1 MVNLQIKIT
10 ITDGE
15 KEAKSSINVEDYQ
28 IMKQLHGVNLVGE
41 TVDALLDK
49 IQKSITSKD

>member
-15 KEAKSSINVEDYQ
+15 KEAKSSINVKDYQ